1 MTRTEQNF
9 FSLFQEWSEEEDLW
23 DLLKKSDLPIYI
35 YGMGN
40 GADRLAERLHSL
52 GIAEKGYFASNA
64 FVRGQ
69 SFRGFP
75 VETFYA
81 ILERESRVIAL
92 LAFGTRLPEVIAD
105 FRAIASATP
114 LYVPDLPLVGEEYF
128 DRAFLKSHASELA
141 SACASLSD
149 SSSRDL
155 FCALVKYRL
164 TGDMETLL
172 GAVDSSV
179 PPFLL
184 GSEETVV
191 DLGAYNGDSIAA
203 FRAVFPQIKSYIAVE
218 PDERTYRKLQKY
230 AENSAA
236 EGVTIRTVQGAAGN
250 GEGSVRFF
258 SSANRNSSRTN
269 PSHVKKTVDVPLV
282 AVDRV
287 AVSAGV
293 GLIKF
298 DVEGME
304 LEALEGCLETVARCR
319 PVLKISVY
327 HRSEDLHRLLLFCK
341 EHYPRAQYR
350 LRRFPCVPAW
360 ETDLYVIPEER
371 SRSDA

>member
-9 FSLFQEWSEEEDLW
+9 FSLFQEWSEREDLW
-23 DLLKKSDLPIYI
+23 DLLKKNDLPIYI

-52 GIAEKGYFASNA
+52 GISEKGYFASDA

-75 VETFYA
+75 VETFSA
-81 ILERESRVIAL
+81 ILEREKRIIAL
-92 LAFGTRLPEVIAD
+92 LAFGTRLSEVIEG
-105 FRAIASATP
+105 FRAIADTTP

-141 SACASLSD
+141 EACTTLSAPA
-149 SSSRDL
+149 SRDL
-155 FCALVKYRL
+155 FCALVQYRL
-164 TGDMETLL
+164 TGNMETLL
-172 GAVDSSV
+172 GAVDSAV
-179 PPFLL
+179 PSFLL
-184 GSEETVV
+184 EDDETVV

-203 FRAVFPQIKSYIAVE
+203 FRAAFPQIKNYIAVE
-218 PDERTYRKLQKY
+218 PDERTHKKLQKY
-230 AENSAA
+230 AENSEA
-236 EGVTIRTVQGAAGN
+236 EGVMIRTVQGAAGN

-258 SSANRNSSRTN
+258 SSANRNSSGSN

-282 AVDRV
+282 AVDRI
-287 AVSAGV
+287 AANASV
-293 GLIKF
+293 GMIKF

-304 LEALEGCLETVARCR
+304 REALEGCLETIARCR

-327 HRSEDLHRLLLFCK
+327 HRSEDMHSLLLFCK
-341 EHYPRAQYR
+341 RHYPRALYY
-350 LRRFPCVPAW
+350 LRRSLCVPAW

-371 SRSDA
+371 SRSNA